1 MRRVLFA
8 NLMILS
14 VVLLALAACSRIQEN
29 NNPPSSPPATPAP
42 ASPAPASPAP
52 ASPAPASQASP
63 AATGF
68 LVPSAL
74 EGSLAHEQ
82 YQFLSAAPA
91 SDYDS
96 TDNASIT
103 ITCQSTG
110 TDTFTCTGTDSDGD
124 VGSPDN
130 VTVAADGSSWSDSGM
145 TWSGPD
151 VTPSGGGGF
160 AVAPVTNWTG
170 S

>member
-8 NLMILS
+8 TLMMLS
-14 VVLLALAACSRIQEN
+14 VALLALAGCSNSGNPPPDIHIQQN
-29 NNPPSSPPATPAP
+29 NNAPSSPSNP
-42 ASPAPASPAP
+42 
-52 ASPAPASQASP
+52 ASP

-74 EGSLAHEQ
+74 QSSIAHEQ

-103 ITCQSTG
+103 VNCQSAG
-110 TDTFTCTGTDSDGD
+110 PDTFTCGGSDSDGD
-124 VGSPDN
+124 VGSADT
-130 VTVAADGSSWSDSGM
+130 VTVAANGSSWSDTGM

-151 VTPSGGGGF
+151 VSASGGYT
-160 AVAPVTNWTG
+160 VAPVSGWTG

>member
-8 NLMILS
+8 NLMMLS
-14 VVLLALAACSRIQEN
+14 VAVLALAGCSNSGNPPPVIHIQQN
-29 NNPPSSPPATPAP
+29 NNAPSSPSNP
-42 ASPAPASPAP
+42 
-52 ASPAPASQASP
+52 ASP

-74 EGSLAHEQ
+74 EQSIANEQ

-103 ITCQSTG
+103 ISCQSTG
-110 TDTFTCTGTDSDGD
+110 TDTFTCTGSDSDGD

-151 VTPSGGGGF
+151 VSPSGGGGF
-160 AVAPVTNWTG
+160 TVAPVSNWTG

>member
-1 MRRVLFA
+1 MRRVLFE
-8 NLMILS
+8 NLLMLS
-14 VVLLALAACSRIQEN
+14 VALLALAGCSNSGNPPPVIHIQQN
-29 NNPPSSPPATPAP
+29 NNAPQSPN
-42 ASPAPASPAP
+42 SPAPPSPNNPAP
-52 ASPAPASQASP
+52 P

-74 EGSLAHEQ
+74 EQSIANEQ

-91 SDYDS
+91 SNYDS

-103 ITCQSTG
+103 ISCQSTG
-110 TDTFTCTGTDSDGD
+110 TDTFTCTGSDSDGD
-124 VGSPDN
+124 VGSSDN

-151 VTPSGGGGF
+151 VTPSGGGGYT
-160 AVAPVTNWTG
+160 VAPVSNWTG